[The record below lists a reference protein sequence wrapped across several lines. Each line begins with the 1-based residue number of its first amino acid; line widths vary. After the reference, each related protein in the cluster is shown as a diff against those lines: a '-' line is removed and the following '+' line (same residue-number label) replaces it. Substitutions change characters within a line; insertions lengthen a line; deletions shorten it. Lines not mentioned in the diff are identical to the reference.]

1 MHAKVRD
8 MRYLTAKASV
18 FAVFAVRAS
27 ARPVFSGM
35 CARHFNEN
43 GEKASSRAVC
53 ERLYALAGGVLYN
66 KKEAKDSFYDVIIGS
81 NGRFDALIG
90 YDLCTGLGV
99 PTR

>member
-1 MHAKVRD
+1 M
-8 MRYLTAKASV
+8 
-18 FAVFAVRAS
+18 S
-27 ARPVFSGM
+27 AISATDIISIIQSEIEGFD
-35 CARHFNEN
+35 FNEN